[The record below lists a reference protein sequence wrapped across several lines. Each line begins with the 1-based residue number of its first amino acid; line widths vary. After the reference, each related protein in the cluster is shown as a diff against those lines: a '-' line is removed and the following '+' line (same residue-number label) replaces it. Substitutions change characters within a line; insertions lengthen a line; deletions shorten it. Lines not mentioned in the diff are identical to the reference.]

1 MKVMNSP
8 WEVEPGF
15 IAYIYIEILDPTSKS
30 NPGAFGSTFAR
41 ISLKSTIFD
50 AAIRPLFQGTKLP
63 FSTLGPSPETK

>member
-30 NPGAFGSTFAR
+30 NPRGLWINLCQNIAEIYNIRCCYST
-41 ISLKSTIFD
+41 
-50 AAIRPLFQGTKLP
+50 P
-63 FSTLGPSPETK
+63 FSRH